1 MELLKFFLSLFFL
14 SFFLQARYT
23 GFRDRPL
30 HERQAKFQH
39 SLREGNIEM
48 VSGICRSDLK
58 LSYTNSIFFTQFIFQ
73 SVLSNGFAFSL
84 IWNVLENG
92 YLDPHAMTRIDF
104 HKERGKVRN

>member
-1 MELLKFFLSLFFL
+1 MRF
-14 SFFLQARYT
+14 T

-48 VSGICRSDLK
+48 
-58 LSYTNSIFFTQFIFQ
+58 

-104 HKERGKVRN
+104 HKERGKVRIMKAEPSRLFLGIWENVDSKMFREIPDS